1 MTLLELL
8 ELLRKKWYLVL
19 VFPLVFVGA
28 TAAYCWGF
36 MTNNY
41 TANVSRSL
49 RADAN
54 DKRGR
59 WIRPRDQLRHLGFP
73 AARERPGEDREDVDR
88 DELHRPRHE

>member
-19 VFPLVFVGA
+19 VFPLVFAGA

-41 TANVSRSL
+41 TANVSLYVLTVSYT
-49 RADAN
+49 
-54 DKRGR
+54 
-59 WIRPRDQLRHLGFP
+59 HLTLP
-73 AARERPGEDREDVDR
+73 TNLWV
-88 DELHRPRHE
+88 